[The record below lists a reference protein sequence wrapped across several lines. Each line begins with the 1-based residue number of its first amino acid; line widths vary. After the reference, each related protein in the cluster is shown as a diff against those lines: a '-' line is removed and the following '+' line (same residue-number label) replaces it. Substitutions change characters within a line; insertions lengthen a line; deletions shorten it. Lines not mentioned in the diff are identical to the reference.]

1 MERKVALVTGSSRGI
16 GAAIAYEFAREGY
29 NVVIDYIE
37 DEEAAYSL
45 KNRIKNDFDI
55 EAITIKADVSNE
67 IEVQEMV
74 KEIIDKFGKIDVL
87 VNNAG
92 IAIDTT
98 VEDKSIDDF
107 IRTLSVNLVGQFIC
121 ARACAKVMTKGS
133 IINIS
138 STNGIDTY
146 YPYSLDYD
154 ASKAGVISL
163 TKNLA
168 VEYAPNI
175 RVNSI
180 APGWVMTDMNALLD
194 KKYIEEETNKI
205 LLGRFAK
212 PEEIAYLA
220 VFLASDKAA
229 YINGEI
235 IKVDGGH

>member
-1 MERKVALVTGSSRGI
+1 MERKVVLVTGSSRGI

-45 KNRIKNDFDI
+45 KNRIKSDFDI
-55 EAITIKADVSNE
+55 EAIIIKADVSNE

-121 ARACAKVMTKGS
+121 ARACANVMTKGS

-235 IKVDGGH
+235 IKIDGGH

>member
-1 MERKVALVTGSSRGI
+1 MEKKVVLVTGGGRGI
-16 GAAIAYEFAREGY
+16 GAAIVYEFAKEDY
-29 NVVIDYIE
+29 NVVIDYVE
-37 DEEAAYSL
+37 DEDAAYALRDKIVSE
-45 KNRIKNDFDI
+45 FSI
-55 EAITIKADVSNE
+55 EPLVIKADVSKE
-67 IEVQEMV
+67 TEV
-74 KEIIDKFGKIDVL
+74 KEMINQIINKFGRIDVL

-98 VEDKSIDDF
+98 VEDKTVDDF
-107 IRTLSVNLVGQFIC
+107 IKTLSVNLVGQFIC
-121 ARACAKVMTKGS
+121 ARECAKVMTEGS

-194 KKYIEEETNKI
+194 ADYIKEETEKI
-205 LLGRFAK
+205 LLGRFAE
-212 PEEIAYLA
+212 PAEIAYLA

-229 YINGEI
+229 YINGEV
-235 IKVDGGH
+235 IKVDGGK

>member
-1 MERKVALVTGSSRGI
+1 MDKKVVLVTGGGRGI
-16 GAAIAYEFAREGY
+16 GAAIVYEFAKEGY
-29 NVVIDYIE
+29 NIVIDYVE
-37 DEEAAYSL
+37 DEDAAYILRNKIIDEFSV
-45 KNRIKNDFDI
+45 
-55 EAITIKADVSNE
+55 EAVVIKADVSNE
-67 IEVQEMV
+67 TEVQEMINQ
-74 KEIIDKFGKIDVL
+74 IIDKFGRIDVL

-92 IAIDTT
+92 IAIDTA
-98 VEDKSIDDF
+98 VEDKTVDDF
-107 IRTLSVNLVGQFIC
+107 VKTLRVNLVGQFIC

-194 KKYIEEETNKI
+194 EEYIKEETKKI
-205 LLGRFAK
+205 LLGRFAE